1 MIWLYL
7 SFKSYFLPLTSLL
20 TFQFPKPVIIFSP
33 GFYTCHSF
41 LLEFSSLGFSQHS
54 SLSFTPHLTP
64 LFYVGWKFSIAFL
77 FTSHWPELCSV
88 VTSKGA
94 GNLFHFPTFIGQE
107 KGRLG
112 WSKLNQTYSTC
123 QSPSFLSCLP
133 VYFVTDMYF
142 FAFNS
147 SMTYVLWIQGEY
159 LMLFTACSISVCW
172 VNKLIPVARSS
183 GYSGLGTIFA
193 LLK

>member
-7 SFKSYFLPLTSLL
+7 SFNFYLLPLTLL
-20 TFQFPKPVIIFSP
+20 TFQFLKPVIIFSP

-41 LLEFSSLGFSQHS
+41 LLEFSSLGFSQLS
-54 SLSFTPHLTP
+54 FLSFTPHLTP
-64 LFYVGWKFSIAFL
+64 LFCVGWKFSIAFL
-77 FTSHWPELCSV
+77 FTPHWLELCSV

-123 QSPSFLSCLP
+123 QTPHFSHASLFILSQICISLLLTP
-133 VYFVTDMYF
+133 
-142 FAFNS
+142 
-147 SMTYVLWIQGEY
+147 LWHMFYE
-159 LMLFTACSISVCW
+159 FRESI
-172 VNKLIPVARSS
+172 
-183 GYSGLGTIFA
+183 
-193 LLK
+193 